1 MSNDAQIDFWNGPSG
16 QKWAD
21 QATALDGLLAPF
33 ATKVLETSNL
43 KFGES
48 VLDIGCGA
56 GAMTLRAADTQAD
69 EISALGVDVSEPL
82 ISLARRRAQKSGSK
96 AEFELADASTF
107 RANIKFD
114 SVISRFGVMFF
125 DNPTSAF
132 ENIRALANTGGRLT
146 FVCWQAVALNEWLIG
161 PIQAALPFLK
171 QAPTPSDPKAP
182 GPFSFA
188 DHDIVR
194 NHLSAAGWQNIS
206 IDPLQTELTLP
217 GQTLAAT
224 TDMMLQFGPLAG
236 MISEQ
241 DIDPKPVH
249 EAVMQRLSS
258 NVGIDGR
265 VRTGSACWIVQARA

>member
-1 MSNDAQIDFWNGPSG
+1 MANDAQIDFWNGPSG

-33 ATKVLETSNL
+33 STKVLEASSIQSGT
-43 KFGES
+43 S

-56 GAMTLRAADTQAD
+56 GAMTLRAADSQFGGV
-69 EISALGVDVSEPL
+69 SALGVDVSEPL
-82 ISLARRRAQKSGSK
+82 IKLARQRAKHSNSK

-107 RANIKFD
+107 NANKKFD

-125 DNPTSAF
+125 EDPVSAF
-132 ENIRALANTGGRLT
+132 KNIHALTNTGGRLT
-146 FVCWQAVALNEWLIG
+146 FVCWQAVTLNEWLIG

-171 QAPTPSDPKAP
+171 QAPTASGPEAP

-188 DHDIVR
+188 DLDIVR
-194 NHLSAAGWQNIS
+194 NHLGGAGWQNIS
-206 IDPLQTELTLP
+206 IDPLQAELTLP
-217 GQTLAAT
+217 GQSLAST

-241 DIDPKPVH
+241 DIDPEPVH
-249 EAVMQRLSS
+249 EAVTQRLSS
-258 NVGIDGR
+258 NVGADGR
-265 VRTGSACWIVQARA
+265 VRMGSACWIVQARA